1 MYLHVQFIVSSL
13 YAIHVYVTHL
23 YCEVLAG
30 ATDEG
35 RIEDTHWSLVWLI
48 TKGRKWEERGREGGI
63 EGGRQGD
70 GDRQLGIQLRYGD
83 RETS

>member
-1 MYLHVQFIVSSL
+1 M
-13 YAIHVYVTHL
+13 
-23 YCEVLAG
+23 
-30 ATDEG
+30 G
-35 RIEDTHWSLVWLI
+35 RE
-48 TKGRKWEERGREGGI
+48 RERGREGGI